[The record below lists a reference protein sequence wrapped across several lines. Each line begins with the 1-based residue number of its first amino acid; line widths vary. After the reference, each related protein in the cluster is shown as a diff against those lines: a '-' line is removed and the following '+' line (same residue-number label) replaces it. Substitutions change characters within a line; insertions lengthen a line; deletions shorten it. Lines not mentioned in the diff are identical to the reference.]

1 MHMADQPYD
10 CGCERHEK
18 KQKNN
23 PTFPSVFAKPPPPS
37 KAPARVERL
46 STLHRYRNV
55 QPLLRLVASRSAFVC
70 QRSRIV
76 FCWRG
81 SPGNNP
87 FEPLEFLTQLR
98 FLPCDVLLPAT
109 KRRGRSVRR

>member
-23 PTFPSVFAKPPPPS
+23 PTFPSVFAKPPPPC

-46 STLHRYRNV
+46 SALQRYRNV
-55 QPLLRLVASRSAFVC
+55 QPLLRLVASRSAFV
-70 QRSRIV
+70 RHRPRIV

-81 SPGNNP
+81 SFCNDP
-87 FEPLEFLTQLR
+87 FEPFELLTQLC
-98 FLPCDVLLPAT
+98 FLSCDILLPAT
-109 KRRGRSVRR
+109 KRRGR